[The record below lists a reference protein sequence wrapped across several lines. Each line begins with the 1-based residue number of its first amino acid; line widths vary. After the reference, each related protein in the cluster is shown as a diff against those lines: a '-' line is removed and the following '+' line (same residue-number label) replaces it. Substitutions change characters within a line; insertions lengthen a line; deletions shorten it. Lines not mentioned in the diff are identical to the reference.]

1 METKNLQ
8 DFKLKDI
15 VLISALPDMG
25 KVGGLV
31 TSHLAKTLNT
41 KVAAKLILTDKP
53 WIQQK
58 NGLIDIPFDEYS
70 LSVNEEKS
78 IVVFTGK
85 NQPQE
90 PQTVFDMARSVLSLV
105 SKMGNIKLVIS
116 AGGYLPIEEKDNDA
130 VYGVAT
136 NSKSLEI
143 LKSVDVKALGSDVNS
158 ITWFNGLILGQAKK
172 QGIDGIG
179 LFGEISD
186 SNSPQHKAAG
196 NIVKK
201 IGKILGMEI
210 NTSELEDK
218 VVKVSTKIKKEGPGI
233 G

>member
-15 VLISALPDMG
+15 VLISSLPDMG

-31 TSHLAKTLNT
+31 SSHLAKTLNT

-58 NGLIDIPFDEYS
+58 NGLIDTPFDEYS

-90 PQTVFDMARSVLSLV
+90 PQTVFEMTRSVLSIV
-105 SKMGNIKLVIS
+105 SNMGNIKLVIS
-116 AGGYLPIEEKDNDA
+116 SGGYLPAEENDGDK
-130 VYGVAT
+130 VYGIAT
-136 NSKSLEI
+136 NSKSLDI
-143 LKSVDVKALGSDVNS
+143 LKSNDIKVLGSDVNS

-186 SNSPQHKAAG
+186 SNLPQHKAAR

-201 IGKILGMEI
+201 IANILEI
-210 NTSELEDK
+210 EISTSELEK
-218 VVKVSTKIKKEGPGI
+218 KIVEIPSEIKKDGPAI

>member
-15 VLISALPDMG
+15 ILISALPDMG

-31 TSHLAKTLNT
+31 TSHLAKVLNT
-41 KVAAKLILTDKP
+41 KTAAKLILTDKP

-58 NGLIDIPFDEYS
+58 KGLIDTPFDEYE
-70 LSVNEEKS
+70 LSVNEKKS
-78 IVVFTGK
+78 IVVFTGM

-90 PQTVFDMARSVLSLV
+90 PQTVMDMAKSVLSIV

-116 AGGYLPIEEKDNDA
+116 AGGYMPVEEKDSDG

-136 NSKSLEI
+136 NQKSLDV
-143 LKSVDVKALGSDVNS
+143 LKSIQINPLGSDVNS

-179 LFGEISD
+179 FFGEISE
-186 SNSPQHKAAG
+186 SNSPQHKAAR
-196 NIVKK
+196 NIIKK
-201 IGKILGMEI
+201 IGKILKIEI
-210 NTSELEDK
+210 NTIELEDK
-218 VVKVSTKIKKEGPGI
+218 IIEPPTEIKKDGPGI